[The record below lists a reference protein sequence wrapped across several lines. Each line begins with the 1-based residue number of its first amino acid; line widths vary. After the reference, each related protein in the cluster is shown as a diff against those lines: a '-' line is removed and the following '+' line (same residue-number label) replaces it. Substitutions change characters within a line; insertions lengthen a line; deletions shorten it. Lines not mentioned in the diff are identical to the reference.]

1 VTRGDVGRYI
11 KRHRRIGS
19 IGPNEERGF
28 GLWAGY
34 QIDGVDADLSAHG
47 LINVDHWP
55 EDRIAEHGVAVFMRV
70 EAGDEETLR
79 KLGIPKE

>member
-1 VTRGDVGRYI
+1 MTRDVGRYI
-11 KRHRRIGS
+11 KRHKRIGS

-34 QIDGVDADLSAHG
+34 DLEGIDADLSAYG
-47 LINVDHWP
+47 LINVDSWP

-70 EAGDEETLR
+70 EAGDEETYAR
-79 KLGIPKE
+79 LGIAKE